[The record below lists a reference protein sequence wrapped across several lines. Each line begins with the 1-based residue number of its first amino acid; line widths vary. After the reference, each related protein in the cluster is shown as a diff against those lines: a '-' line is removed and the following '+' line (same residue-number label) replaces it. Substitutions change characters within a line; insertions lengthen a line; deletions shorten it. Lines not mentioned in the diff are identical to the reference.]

1 MKSRKILF
9 AIVLLVLMSTLSF
22 AKDTDQARENH
33 QRITKRIAYLLQDQW
48 GVDQAK
54 VSGESLL
61 KSDFGA
67 DYLDVMELI
76 MALEEDFHIEIT
88 DEEWINITT
97 VDSAAELIAYKMD
110 HRYRR
115 P

>member
-9 AIVLLVLMSTLSF
+9 AIILLVLMSTISF
-22 AKDTDQARENH
+22 ARDTDQATENH
-33 QRITKRIAYLLQDQW
+33 QRIAKRIAYLLQDQW

-54 VSGESLL
+54 ISGKSLL

-67 DYLDVMELI
+67 DYRDVMELI
-76 MALEEDFHIEIT
+76 MALEEDFDIEIT

-97 VDSAAELIAYKMD
+97 VDSAAELIAYKME
-110 HRYRR
+110 RR
-115 P
+115 H

>member
-9 AIVLLVLMSTLSF
+9 AIVLLVLMSTISF
-22 AKDTDQARENH
+22 AKDTDQATENH
-33 QRITKRIAYLLQDQW
+33 QRIAKRIAFFLHDQC
-48 GVDQAK
+48 GVDQEK
-54 VSGESLL
+54 VLGESLL

-67 DYLDVMELI
+67 DYLDVVELI
-76 MALEEDFHIEIT
+76 MALEEDFDIEIS

-97 VDSAAELIAYKMD
+97 VDSAAELIADKID
-110 HRYRR
+110 RRYRF

>member
-1 MKSRKILF
+1 MKMRKILF
-9 AIVLLVLMSTLSF
+9 AIVLLALMSTISF
-22 AKDTDQARENH
+22 AKDTDQATENH
-33 QRITKRIAYLLQDQW
+33 QRIAKRIAFFLHDQW
-48 GVDQAK
+48 GVDQEK

-67 DYLDVMELI
+67 DPLDIMELV
-76 MALEEDFHIEIT
+76 MALEEDFDIEIL
-88 DEEWINITT
+88 DEEWESVTT

-110 HRYRR
+110 RRYRF